1 MQESKNKN
9 NYQNYIYSQKA
20 ALEFLKS
27 KAGKLSQEI
36 KGGNVFEN
44 AAKFLFKDLY
54 QKNAQQNALAKF
66 SEINKVLRQ
75 ISDKK
80 N

>member
-20 ALEFLKS
+20 ALEFLKN

-36 KGGNVFEN
+36 KGGNFFEN
-44 AAKFLFKDLY
+44 TAKFLFKDLY

-80 N
+80 

>member
-27 KAGKLSQEI
+27 KAGILSQEI
-36 KGGNVFEN
+36 KGENLFEN
-44 AAKFLFKDLY
+44 AARFFFKDLY
-54 QKNAQQNALAKF
+54 QKKAQQKALAKF
-66 SEINKVLRQ
+66 GEINKVVRQ
-75 ISDKK
+75 MSNKK

>member
-36 KGGNVFEN
+36 KGGNFFEN
-44 AAKFLFKDLY
+44 VAKYLFKDLY

-80 N
+80 

>member
-9 NYQNYIYSQKA
+9 SYQNYIYSQKA
-20 ALEFLKS
+20 ALEFLKN

-54 QKNAQQNALAKF
+54 QKNVQQNALAKF

-80 N
+80 